1 MPFPVSK
8 PKTTISTPVSADGLG
23 MLFHRYQP
31 RTAGDAELDT
41 RDAGM
46 LEFACQDR
54 RVQHAVSVWCA
65 LHQAVIELALV
76 GFYNSV
82 SSV

>member
-1 MPFPVSK
+1 
-8 PKTTISTPVSADGLG
+8 

-31 RTAGDAELDT
+31 RTAGDAELDA
-41 RDAGM
+41 RDAGI

-54 RVQHAVSVWCA
+54 RLQHAVSVMCA
-65 LHQAVIELALV
+65 LHQAIIELALV
-76 GFYNSV
+76 GFYNPK